1 MERRQLQARQAE
13 LDETVACLIVDQRE
27 KVGDDDNSTSADS
40 FSDDHLFANISSRL
54 LREYEIEVQLQA
66 RAVETKQSVQRGK
79 SDRVYLTMINLDAI
93 IIR

>member
-13 LDETVACLIVDQRE
+13 LDDTVACLIVDQRE

-66 RAVETKQSVQRGK
+66 RAVETKRPCSAFTSTVDVTSLPELGRSG
-79 SDRVYLTMINLDAI
+79 VL
-93 IIR
+93 